1 MFCSGLNKNVRKIMQ
16 DYTPE
21 VEEKLD
27 VAIRFSTGVKNA
39 LQSGTALALVAVL
52 PGDKDEELRQKA
64 IHAANFAIDKLNI
77 IKTCVGKDGL
87 DEKIQCVLDEL
98 KNYTSEST
106 HAYILKLASLMTA
119 FLDDMAQREHFYD
132 TITQMSVV
140 ASKKEVD

>member
-1 MFCSGLNKNVRKIMQ
+1 MFCSGLSKNLRKIMQ

-27 VAIRFSTGVKNA
+27 VAINFTKGVKA
-39 LQSGTALALVAVL
+39 AAESQSAVILTDLIPGTLDDNIRL
-52 PGDKDEELRQKA
+52 KA
-64 IHAANFAIDKLNI
+64 IAAANFAIDKLNI
-77 IKTCVGKDGL
+77 VKTCVGKDGL
-87 DEKIQCVLDEL
+87 EEKIQCVLDEL

-119 FLDDMAQREHFYD
+119 FLDDLEQKEHFYD

-140 ASKKEVD
+140 SSKK